1 MPWFVLTS
9 LGVRRLPDFFLFALV
24 NQHSCC
30 EEGANP
36 TILVAH
42 LLCTAKRAVEQSPSE
57 LEAIMSIID
66 QATFNELK
74 QMSGADFINELIDAF
89 LEDAPGMIQNMR
101 TALDKNDVES
111 FRRNA
116 HSLKSNANTFGATEL
131 GALSKEL
138 EFMAKENN
146 LEIGN
151 RLEILNDVFQK
162 VAEELKGM
170 RV

>member
-1 MPWFVLTS
+1 
-9 LGVRRLPDFFLFALV
+9 
-24 NQHSCC
+24 
-30 EEGANP
+30 
-36 TILVAH
+36 
-42 LLCTAKRAVEQSPSE
+42 
-57 LEAIMSIID
+57 MSTID

-89 LEDAPGMIQNMR
+89 LDDAPNMIQNMH
-101 TALDKNDVES
+101 TALDTKDVES

-131 GALSKEL
+131 GALAKEL
-138 EFMAKENN
+138 EMMGKQSN
-146 LEIGN
+146 LEVGN
-151 RLEILNDVFQK
+151 RLEALGEAFSE